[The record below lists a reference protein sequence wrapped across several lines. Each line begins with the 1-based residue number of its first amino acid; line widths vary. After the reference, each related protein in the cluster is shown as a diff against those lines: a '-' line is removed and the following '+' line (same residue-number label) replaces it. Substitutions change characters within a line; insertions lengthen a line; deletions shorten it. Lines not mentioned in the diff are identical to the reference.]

1 MSRGSSKTKRR
12 LVNLDPKYQS
22 LTVTKLINYIMGNG
36 KKTTARRAVYL
47 AFEKL
52 EKMAKVPALDAFNKA
67 LENAMPSIEV
77 RSRRVGGANYQV
89 PVEINERRRQ
99 TLALRWI
106 ISFAQARKGQ
116 PMSDKLSNELM
127 DAYKNQGSVI
137 KKKEDTHK
145 MAEANRAFA
154 HFARM

>member
-1 MSRGSSKTKRR
+1 MSRGKSKTKRR
-12 LVNLDPKYQS
+12 LIDLDPKYQS
-22 LTVTKLINYIMGNG
+22 LVITKLINYTMEGG
-36 KKTTARRAVYL
+36 KKSISKRNVYIAL
-47 AFEKL
+47 EKL
-52 EKMAKVPALDAFNKA
+52 EKMAKVPAQDAFNKA
-67 LENAMPSIEV
+67 LENVMPSIEV
-77 RSRRVGGANYQV
+77 RSRRIGGANYQV

-106 ISFAQARKGQ
+106 INFARARKGV
-116 PMSDKLSNELM
+116 PMADKLANELM
-127 DAYKNQGSVI
+127 DAYKNQGSAI